1 MRVGCHDRTLT
12 RYIPLM
18 GKKISGDSAM
28 GVLEVAPLAIIVLD
42 ADFNCKYA
50 NSATEQFTGVN
61 VSEIT
66 DRSIWDT
73 FPALQAS
80 AFETQITRAFT
91 EGKRI
96 PFEFHYAP
104 TARWFDVDAV
114 PVTDGLAIYLNDATE
129 RHRVLDA
136 AQGVR
141 MGEGIG
147 GQVAAPKPTGQ
158 TVLLVDDDESMRRV
172 TRRILSRSGFRVIE
186 AEHGADALRVAA
198 AHDGEIDL
206 LVTDVLMPGIRGPEL
221 VEQLT
226 VKSPGIRVLYM
237 SGYTDDDIQRWG
249 LQPGFAFI
257 QKPFTAEGFTEAV
270 NTVLAGGP

>member
-1 MRVGCHDRTLT
+1 MSQRSLT

-18 GKKISGDSAM
+18 GKKISGDSAL

-96 PFEFHYAP
+96 PFEFYYAP
-104 TARWFDVDAV
+104 SSRWFDVEAV
-114 PVTDGLAIYLNDATE
+114 PVTEGLAVYLNDATE
-129 RHRVLDA
+129 RHRVLDLS
-136 AQGVR
+136 QGVR
-141 MGEGIG
+141 MGESIG
-147 GQVAAPKPTGQ
+147 GQATVPKPAGK

-186 AEHGADALRVAA
+186 AEHGADALRVAE
-198 AHDGEIDL
+198 AHNGEIDL

-221 VEQLT
+221 VEELT
-226 VKSPGIRVLYM
+226 VTSPGIRVLYM
-237 SGYTDDDIQRWG
+237 SGYTDDDVQRWG

-257 QKPFTAEGFTEAV
+257 QKPFTSEGFTAAV
-270 NTVLAGGP
+270 NSVLAGGL